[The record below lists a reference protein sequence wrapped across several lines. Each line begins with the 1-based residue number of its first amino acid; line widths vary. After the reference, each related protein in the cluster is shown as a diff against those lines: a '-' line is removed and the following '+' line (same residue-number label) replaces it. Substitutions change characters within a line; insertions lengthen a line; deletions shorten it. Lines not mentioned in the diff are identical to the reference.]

1 MDVPASL
8 WIAGYD
14 YIEMA
19 RWHAYDLTTL
29 RQPLV
34 RMTETAVSLLM
45 NRIRGLD
52 GKWNTVCLSNELVIR
67 SSTGRRAQLQRSL
80 TLKKITPLQETHHA
94 TKK

>member
-1 MDVPASL
+1 
-8 WIAGYD
+8 
-14 YIEMA
+14 
-19 RWHAYDLTTL
+19 
-29 RQPLV
+29 
-34 RMTETAVSLLM
+34 M